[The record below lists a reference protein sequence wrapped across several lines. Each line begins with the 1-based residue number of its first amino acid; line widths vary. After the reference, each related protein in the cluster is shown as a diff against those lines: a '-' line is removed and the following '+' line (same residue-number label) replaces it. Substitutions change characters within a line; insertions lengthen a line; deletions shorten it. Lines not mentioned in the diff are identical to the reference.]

1 MLALIHPPL
10 PLPWWQTR
18 ETCRGSLP
26 LQTNRLS
33 LAPGPFMGRPASPH
47 SHLSPCSTLVLGH
60 ARLFPV
66 LSLCALLAVGLCTY
80 RFSLLLFLLCPVPP
94 KVRPLCP
101 GSSLP
106 QAHPQTAVGLQAAQS
121 EALRNQEQRRP
132 RHLAEAWLPGRRE
145 QVHPAALTVTAT
157 GLGCRRLPCRP
168 AASLGPLPF
177 TPRD

>member
-1 MLALIHPPL
+1 MAPYLCRQTDLAWLLGPLWGVQPPHIPIFL
-10 PLPWWQTR
+10 
-18 ETCRGSLP
+18 
-26 LQTNRLS
+26 
-33 LAPGPFMGRPASPH
+33 LAPPWCWATPGYSQY
-47 SHLSPCSTLVLGH
+47 
-60 ARLFPV
+60 FP
-66 LSLCALLAVGLCTY
+66 ALLAVGLCTY

-145 QVHPAALTVTAT
+145 QVHPAALTVTAM